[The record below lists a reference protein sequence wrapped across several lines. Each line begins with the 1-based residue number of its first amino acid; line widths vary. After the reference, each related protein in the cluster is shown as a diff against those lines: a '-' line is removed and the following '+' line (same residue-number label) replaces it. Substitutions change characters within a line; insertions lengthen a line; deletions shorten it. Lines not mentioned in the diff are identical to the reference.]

1 MLWDHFGTRSCL
13 RLLNTPHIQFKI
25 SSIKVAMH
33 SIKAKITNLLQKAL
47 FRDTLWMLIAQV
59 IGIFLQMAYFMIVAR
74 VLGIEQ
80 YGSFS
85 GVLALAFVA
94 SPFSGLGSGDVL
106 VQNASRDPSLFRQYW
121 GNSLFTIFITSL
133 LLSGLAVVISPLIFH
148 QTISPLLVF
157 LVCIADLFFLRVWIT
172 ASGALLSQN
181 LANKAAQIKVFHN
194 FSKLLAALVLITFFQ
209 QPSILTWG
217 WLYLLGTATSGIVS
231 FLLVCRI
238 LGLPQLNLQRLI
250 PQLTPGFY
258 FSINSSATTVN
269 AHADK
274 MMLASLSTLTATG
287 SYAAA
292 YRFID
297 VGYFPI
303 FAISNAAYARF
314 FKEGATGIKGS
325 LNLAK
330 KIMPFIGLY
339 GVVAMIGYLL
349 FAPVIPW
356 ILGEE
361 YTESIAALR
370 WLSPFH
376 LLFVFQYLA
385 ADTLTGAGFNKWRSI
400 IQVFAALLNVLLNF
414 WLIPLYSWR
423 GAAWATLASIGF
435 QTLGL
440 WLLVYFFYQQQN
452 RSELD

>member
-1 MLWDHFGTRSCL
+1 MQIF
-13 RLLNTPHIQFKI
+13 
-25 SSIKVAMH
+25 
-33 SIKAKITNLLQKAL
+33 KAKITNLLQKAL

-94 SPFSGLGSGDVL
+94 SPFSGLGSNDVL
-106 VQNASRDPSLFRQYW
+106 VQQASRDPSLFRQYW
-121 GNSLFTIFITSL
+121 GNSLLIILITSL
-133 LLSGLAVVISPLIFH
+133 LLSGLAVFISPLIFN
-148 QTISPLLVF
+148 QEISPLLVF
-157 LVCIADLFFLRVWIT
+157 LVCIADLFFLRLWIT
-172 ASGALLSQN
+172 ASGALLSQS

-194 FSKLLAALVLITFFQ
+194 FSKLLAAIALLVFFK

-217 WLYLLGTATSGIVS
+217 GLYLVGTAVSGVVS
-231 FLLVCRI
+231 FLLVCRM
-238 LGLPQLNLQRLI
+238 LGSPQLNIQRLI
-250 PQLTPGFY
+250 DQLKPGFY

-287 SYAAA
+287 TYAAA

-314 FKEGATGIKGS
+314 FQEGATGIKGS

-330 KIMPFIGLY
+330 KIMPSVALY
-339 GVVAMIGYLL
+339 GLVAMIGYLV

-361 YTESIAALR
+361 YREAVVALR
-370 WLSPFH
+370 WLAPFH

-385 ADTLTGAGFNKWRSI
+385 ADTLTGAGFNKWRSL
-400 IQVFAALLNVLLNF
+400 IQVFAALLNVALNF
-414 WLIPLYSWR
+414 WLIPLYSWK
-423 GAAWATLASIGF
+423 GAAWATLASIGV
-435 QTLGL
+435 QTIGL
-440 WLLVYFFYQQQN
+440 WLLVYVFYQQQN
-452 RSELD
+452 KTS

>member
-1 MLWDHFGTRSCL
+1 
-13 RLLNTPHIQFKI
+13 
-25 SSIKVAMH
+25 MH
-33 SIKAKITNLLQKAL
+33 SIKSKVTKLLQKAL
-47 FRDTLWMLIAQV
+47 LRDTLWMLFAQV

-74 VLGIEQ
+74 VLGVEQ

-106 VQNASRDPSLFRQYW
+106 VQNVSRDPSQFRRCW
-121 GNSLFTIFITSL
+121 GNALFTIFITSL
-133 LLSGLAVVISPLIFH
+133 LLSGLAVFISPLIFH
-148 QTISPLLVF
+148 QDISSLLVF
-157 LVCIADLFFLRVWIT
+157 LVCFADLFFLRIWIT
-172 ASGALLSQN
+172 ATGALLAQN

-194 FSKLLAALVLITFFQ
+194 FSKLLAAVALIAFFQ
-209 QPSILTWG
+209 QPSLLTWAG
-217 WLYLLGTATSGIVS
+217 LYLLGTAISGIVS
-231 FLLVCRI
+231 FLLVCRM
-238 LGLPQLNLQRLI
+238 LGLPQFNLQGLI
-250 PQLTPGFY
+250 AQLKPGFY
-258 FSINSSATTVN
+258 FSINASATTVN

-287 SYAAA
+287 TYAAA

-330 KIMPFIGLY
+330 KILPSVGLY
-339 GVVAMIGYLL
+339 GLVAMLGYLL

-356 ILGEE
+356 ILGAE
-361 YTESIAALR
+361 YRESVAVLR

-385 ADTLTGAGFNKWRSI
+385 ADTLTGAGFNKWRSM
-400 IQVFAALLNVLLNF
+400 IQVFAALLNVVLNF
-414 WLIPLYSWR
+414 WLIPLYSWK
-423 GAAWATLASIGF
+423 GAAWATLVSIGV

-440 WLLVYFFYQQQN
+440 WLLVYIFYQQQN
-452 RSELD
+452 HNHLE

>member
-1 MLWDHFGTRSCL
+1 
-13 RLLNTPHIQFKI
+13 
-25 SSIKVAMH
+25 MH

-94 SPFSGLGSGDVL
+94 SPFSGLGSNDVL
-106 VQNASRDPSLFRQYW
+106 VQQASRDPSLFRQYW
-121 GNSLFTIFITSL
+121 GNSLLIILITSL
-133 LLSGLAVVISPLIFH
+133 LLSGLAVFISPLIFH
-148 QTISPLLVF
+148 QEISPLLVF
-157 LVCIADLFFLRVWIT
+157 LVCIADLFFLRLWIT

-194 FSKLLAALVLITFFQ
+194 LSKLLAAIALLVFFK
-209 QPSILTWG
+209 QPSLLTWG
-217 WLYLLGTATSGIVS
+217 GLYLVGTAVSGIVS
-231 FLLVCRI
+231 FLLVCRM
-238 LGLPQLNLQRLI
+238 LGLPQLNIQRLI
-250 PQLTPGFY
+250 SQLKPGFY

-287 SYAAA
+287 TYAAA

-314 FKEGATGIKGS
+314 FQEGATGIKGS

-330 KIMPFIGLY
+330 KIMPSVALY
-339 GVVAMIGYLL
+339 GLVALIGYLV

-361 YTESIAALR
+361 YTEAVVALR
-370 WLSPFH
+370 WLAPFH

-385 ADTLTGAGFNKWRSI
+385 ADTLTGSGFNKWRSL
-400 IQVFAALLNVLLNF
+400 IQVFAALLNVALNF

-423 GAAWATLASIGF
+423 GAAWATLVSLSF
-435 QTLGL
+435 QTIGL
-440 WLLVYFFYQQQN
+440 WLLVYLFYQQQN
-452 RSELD
+452 QKM

>member
-1 MLWDHFGTRSCL
+1 
-13 RLLNTPHIQFKI
+13 
-25 SSIKVAMH
+25 MH

-121 GNSLFTIFITSL
+121 GNSLLIILITSI
-133 LLSGLAVVISPLIFH
+133 LLSGLAVFISPLIFH
-148 QTISPLLVF
+148 QEISPLLVF
-157 LVCIADLFFLRVWIT
+157 LVAIADLLFLRIWVT
-172 ASGALLSQN
+172 ASAALLSQS

-194 FSKLLAALVLITFFQ
+194 FSKLLAAIALLVFFK

-217 WLYLLGTATSGIVS
+217 GLYLVGTAVSGIVS
-231 FLLVCRI
+231 FLLVCRM
-238 LGLPQLNLQRLI
+238 LGLPQLNIQRLI
-250 PQLTPGFY
+250 SQLKPGFY

-287 SYAAA
+287 TYAAA

-330 KIMPFIGLY
+330 KIMPSVALY
-339 GVVAMIGYLL
+339 GFVAMIGYLV

-361 YTESIAALR
+361 YREAVTALR
-370 WLSPFH
+370 WLAPFH

-385 ADTLTGAGFNKWRSI
+385 ADTLTGSGFNKWRSL
-400 IQVFAALLNVLLNF
+400 IQVFAALLNVVLNF
-414 WLIPLYSWR
+414 WLIPLYSWK
-423 GAAWATLASIGF
+423 GAAWATLASIGV
-435 QTLGL
+435 QTIGL
-440 WLLVYFFYQQQN
+440 WLLVYVFYQQQN
-452 RSELD
+452 KTS